1 MHGFLDAPSKVVG
14 APAHNSISLV
24 DILRLEWAESCQGG
38 LSSGNSLEDI
48 ELELKLS
55 SISVGIRWG
64 SASAISRFGA
74 T

>member
-1 MHGFLDAPSKVVG
+1 VAFLILPLKVAG
-14 APAHNSISLV
+14 APACSSTSLV
-24 DILRLEWAESCQGG
+24 DILRLGRAESCQGG

-55 SISVGIRWG
+55 FISVGIRQGLHSTILG
-64 SASAISRFGA
+64 SGA